1 MKTDLFLH
9 VMFITRKNYTLI
21 DVVKYSDLWGI

>member
-1 MKTDLFLH
+1 MKADLFLH
-9 VMFITRKNYTLI
+9 VMFITGENYTLI